1 MDEPFS
7 SLDAVTREDLQN
19 LTLSLCEEQKLTFII
34 VTHAIEEAVSL
45 GKKILL
51 LDSSPRVF
59 DNPQAG
65 QVNHRNSQ
73 EYNKVCSLLWKEM
86 RHETA

>member
-1 MDEPFS
+1 
-7 SLDAVTREDLQN
+7 LQN
-19 LTLSLCEEQKLTFII
+19 LTLFLCDEQKLTFVI

-45 GKKILL
+45 GRKILL

-59 DNPQAG
+59 ENPRAG
-65 QVNHRNSQ
+65 QADHRNSQ
-73 EYNKVCSLLWKEM
+73 EYNELCNLLWKEM